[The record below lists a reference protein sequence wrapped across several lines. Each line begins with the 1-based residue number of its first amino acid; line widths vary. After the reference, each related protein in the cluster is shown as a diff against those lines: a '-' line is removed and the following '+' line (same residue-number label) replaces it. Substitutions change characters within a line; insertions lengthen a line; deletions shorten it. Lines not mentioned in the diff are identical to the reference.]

1 MGLCSRY
8 VLVPEHD
15 DHSFTFTSVED
26 MTFSD
31 ALRGKAEKVFADRK
45 DKPGFVDYEFKV
57 HPGQF
62 SSMHLSMTML
72 HVR

>member
-1 MGLCSRY
+1 
-8 VLVPEHD
+8 
-15 DHSFTFTSVED
+15 

-62 SSMHLSMTML
+62 SAMHLSIAML